1 MVYKNIMALGYIILD
16 SGKEFIV
23 VSEQKKITA
32 FEYGQFCLSV
42 CNTEYDTNEKRMQ
55 EFLQKNYDIKELLA
69 HCVNSIYLTWEQVNV
84 VIEMIE
90 EEMAVNFVT
99 ATNMA
104 DSIPEIYKNKELH
117 HHIRKLLERDFS
129 VCESEM
135 QSELDSVILN
145 QSIIMFD
152 GVPMTGYF
160 LNTIKDFL
168 IVDVQK
174 FLLSNRLVKECEYC
188 KRLFIPSRKSDKYC
202 RLPNIGKLTCGEL
215 VHKNRNKT
223 DFERLRDKARPEQRS
238 SLINISTTK
247 KYDVDILQQMYDEWS
262 LECGKQF
269 KKFKDKNDLD
279 GFKKWI
285 AKTKY
290 TPARIEKEYKKRLII
305 KKNVDETAN

>member
-1 MVYKNIMALGYIILD
+1 MALGYIILD

-42 CNTEYDTNEKRMQ
+42 CNMDYDKTEERVQMYSE
-55 EFLQKNYDIKELLA
+55 KNYEIKDMLS
-69 HCVNSIYLTWEQVNV
+69 HCINSLYLTWEQANV
-84 VIEMIE
+84 VIEMIAE
-90 EEMAVNFVT
+90 EINENGVIVGGV
-99 ATNMA
+99 
-104 DSIPEIYKNKELH
+104 DSLPDIYKNKELR

-129 VCESEM
+129 VCESEI

-174 FLLSNRLVKECEYC
+174 FLLSNCVIKECEYC

-202 RLPNIGKLTCGEL
+202 RLPNLERLTCGEL
-215 VHKNRNKT
+215 AHKNRSKT
-223 DFERLRDKARPEQRS
+223 DFERLCDKARPEQRS
-238 SLINISTTK
+238 TLINISTTK
-247 KYDVDILQQMYDEWS
+247 KYDVDILQQMYDDWS
-262 LECGKQF
+262 LECGKQY
-269 KKFKDKNDLD
+269 KKYKAKNDLG

-285 AKTKY
+285 EKTKY
-290 TPARIEKEYKKRLII
+290 TPSKIKNEYQKRL
-305 KKNVDETAN
+305 KTKENVKR